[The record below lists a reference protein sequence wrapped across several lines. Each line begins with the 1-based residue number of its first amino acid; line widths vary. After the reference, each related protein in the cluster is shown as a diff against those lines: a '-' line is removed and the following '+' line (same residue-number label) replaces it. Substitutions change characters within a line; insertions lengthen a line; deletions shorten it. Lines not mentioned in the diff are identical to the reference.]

1 MGVRGGQQGAGAA
14 GASRGAVAAAPEA
27 AELAAAE
34 ALVLLAGGEPAN
46 EGRAGEDGPQGRAE
60 DAVGR
65 AGRGKK
71 RKDAAG
77 AAQLAAAAE
86 AVWWAKT
93 RAAMCGVLRRVARKR
108 AKQGDGA
115 RNGGVR
121 GRGAHLAG
129 NKRDAHTM
137 DASDRSEQAN
147 LQEASTLERRGGLS
161 SKAPRVEYAR
171 RYPAREVEPER
182 RAEATGPDRPKR
194 KRVDGQMCYA
204 NSGEGSKRRCD
215 ATGRPPGRPPG

>member
-1 MGVRGGQQGAGAA
+1 M
-14 GASRGAVAAAPEA
+14 
-27 AELAAAE
+27 
-34 ALVLLAGGEPAN
+34 
-46 EGRAGEDGPQGRAE
+46 GRAE
-60 DAVGR
+60 DAGGR

-108 AKQGDGA
+108 AKRGDGA
-115 RNGGVR
+115 RGGGAS
-121 GRGAHLAG
+121 GRGEHLAG
-129 NKRDAHTM
+129 NKRDANAR
-137 DASDRSEQAN
+137 DASDRSDRSEQA
-147 LQEASTLERRGGLS
+147 QGGING
-161 SKAPRVEYAR
+161 KAPRVEYER
-171 RYPAREVEPER
+171 RYPAREIEPER
-182 RAEATGPDRPKR
+182 RVEETGPDRPKR
-194 KRVDGQMCYA
+194 KRVDGRTCYA